1 MLRLHNT
8 KFKCQMELTVYLIG
22 GKWKIPILWNLK
34 EGTMRFG
41 EIKQQLGS
49 VTPKMLTQQLRE
61 LEEAG
66 LIKRLVYAEIPP
78 RVEYLLTEDAIT
90 ILPILEQLSQWGN
103 DYYNKQKLNTDI
115 C

>member
-1 MLRLHNT
+1 MLRLYED
-8 KFKCQMELTVYLIG
+8 KLKCEMELTVYLIG

-41 EIKQQLGS
+41 EIKKQLGC
-49 VTPKMLTQQLRE
+49 VTQKMLTQQLRQ

-66 LIKRLVYAEIPP
+66 LVKRLVYAEIPP
-78 RVEYLLTEDAIT
+78 RVEYSLTEDAIS

-103 DYYNKQKLNTDI
+103 SYYNKHKMNSDM

>member
-1 MLRLHNT
+1 MFRLYN
-8 KFKCQMELTVYLIG
+8 KRFKCDMELTVYLIG

-49 VTPKMLTQQLRE
+49 VTQKMLTQQLRE
-61 LEEAG
+61 LEKAG
-66 LIKRLVYAEIPP
+66 LVKRTVYAEVPP
-78 RVEYLLTEDAIT
+78 RVEYSLTEDAVS

-103 DYYNKQKLNTDI
+103 KYYIKYKNSGLQQ
-115 C
+115 